1 MIKKI
6 DLINLEKQ
14 KEERDSLIKRI
25 KKLESKPRKVIIDG
39 VKGSSTEFPY
49 TQHTC
54 RIEGLEDG
62 IVYRNRKKLLKKLRK
77 ILRFKEYKIEK
88 EIIHIEYELNYVED
102 SEIRE
107 IIRLKYEEGFN
118 WIQIMHRCNYNNPD
132 TPRKILERFFQKKT
146 WQYA

>member
-49 TQHTC
+49 TQHTY

-77 ILRFKEYKIEK
+77 ILRLKEYKIEK

-102 SEIRE
+102 PEIRE
-107 IIRLKYEEGFN
+107 IIRLKYQEGLN
-118 WIQIMHRCNYNNPD
+118 WIQIMHKMNYKSD
-132 TPRKILERFFQKKT
+132 SYARMKLERFFKKK
-146 WQYA
+146 

>member
-118 WIQIMHRCNYNNPD
+118 WIQIMHKMNYKSD
-132 TPRKILERFFQKKT
+132 SYARMKLERFFKKK
-146 WQYA
+146 